1 MFQAVEFIKLIMAV
15 NYYLIDH
22 EHIDINIVMLLT
34 WVTTFHIFTLI
45 KRVSALRPI
54 INCTV
59 TLYEKQDFLSE

>member
-1 MFQAVEFIKLIMAV
+1 MFQAVEFIKLSMAV

-45 KRVSALRPI
+45 QKRISPKAD
-54 INCTV
+54 N
-59 TLYEKQDFLSE
+59 